1 MNDESLETRI
11 AAIQALGMIKYNSA
25 VEPISELIQNTD
37 TQTER
42 LTGTISL
49 GMIGD
54 ETAIPQLKA
63 LLDDEEA
70 NIRWDSAI
78 ALAKMNDN
86 SGVHI
91 IESLL
96 DRDYLKQFKQIDP
109 VEEKKVI
116 MVAIKTTSILFDKR
130 FKSRLNL
137 LAKNDK
143 DLSVRNAAIKVLEK
157 NYSNIGT
164 NY

>member
-1 MNDESLETRI
+1 
-11 AAIQALGMIKYNSA
+11 
-25 VEPISELIQNTD
+25 
-37 TQTER
+37 
-42 LTGTISL
+42 
-49 GMIGD
+49 MIGD
-54 ETAIPQLKA
+54 ETAIPQLKV
-63 LLDDEEA
+63 LLDDDEA

-86 SGVHI
+86 SGAHI

-130 FKSRLNL
+130 FKSKLNL